1 MNYKKLQL
9 GHIFGE
15 EVLNKLNHDSIQTL
29 TILNYFATSLF
40 DKKTINE
47 VVLDVTKNCISKL
60 NLEDCVVYLIDESKK
75 NLIQAAAFGNKNN
88 AEQKIVSP
96 IIISIGDGI
105 VGHVA
110 ATGIPELVNDIT
122 KDSRYILDDK
132 QRCSELTVPVF
143 LEKEIIGVIDSE
155 NSQKN
160 FFSENHLSQ
169 FRLIAQLLEKKITPI
184 TQNKKKCFTKDNVYY
199 KDFLHLLD
207 NEKIYKEQSINL
219 SLTAKKLGISANYL
233 SQLINKLSNHSFP
246 KFINAYRIEEACKLV
261 KNSEYNHYTLA
272 GIGLECGFKS
282 KSTFY
287 KSFKVIKGVT
297 PKEFKKTF

>member
-9 GHIFGE
+9 SHIFGE
-15 EVLNKLNHDSIQTL
+15 EVLNKLNHDNIQTL

-47 VVLDVTKNCISKL
+47 VVWDVTKNCISKL
-60 NLEDCVVYLIDESKK
+60 NLEDCIIYLIDESNT
-75 NLIQAAAFGNKNN
+75 NLIQTAAFGNKNN
-88 AEQKIVSP
+88 AEQEIVSP
-96 IIISIGDGI
+96 VIISIGDGI

-110 ATGIPELVNDIT
+110 ATGTPELVNDIT

-132 QRCSELTVPVF
+132 QRYSELTVPIF
-143 LEKEIIGVIDSE
+143 LEKKIIGVIDSE
-155 NSQKN
+155 HTQKN
-160 FFSENHLSQ
+160 FFSEYHLNQ
-169 FRLIAQLLEKKITPI
+169 FRLVAQLLEKKITPI
-184 TQNKKKCFTKDNVYY
+184 TQNKKKCFTKDNIYY
-199 KDFLHLLD
+199 KDFLCLLN
-207 NEKIYKEQSINL
+207 NEKIYKEQNINL
-219 SLTAKKLGISANYL
+219 SLIAKKLGISANYL
-233 SQLINKLSNHSFP
+233 SQLINKLSNHSFS
-246 KFINAYRIEEACKLV
+246 KFINKYRIEEVCKLV

-287 KSFKVIKGVT
+287 KSFKMIKGVT